1 MTNTKSH
8 TLSLHDALPIYEPL
22 EPFVQSADEQ
32 SRQKGQHEHRQVVDG
47 APGQIKQQRENSVLD
62 EVEVF
67 DDVSV
72 GIRSEST
79 RLNSSHR
86 CISYAVF
93 CLKKN
98 TLRI

>member
-72 GIRSEST
+72 GIRSEE
-79 RLNSSHR
+79 RSSR
-86 CISYAVF
+86 ERVVISGGGEK
-93 CLKKN
+93 LEKEK
-98 TLRI
+98 I